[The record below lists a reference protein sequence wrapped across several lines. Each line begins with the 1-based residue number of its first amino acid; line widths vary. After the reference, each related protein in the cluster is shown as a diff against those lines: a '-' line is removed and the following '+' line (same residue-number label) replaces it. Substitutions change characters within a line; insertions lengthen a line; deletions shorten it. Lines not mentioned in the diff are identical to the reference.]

1 VTVGCIGALKQVM
14 LLLLLMC
21 KLINVGME
29 RLMTDEVVHD
39 AAASPGSTH
48 NPRMS
53 GSRRP
58 GLPFNHV
65 CLIIL

>member
-1 VTVGCIGALKQVM
+1 
-14 LLLLLMC
+14 MC

-39 AAASPGSTH
+39 AAAPPGSTH

-65 CLIIL
+65 YLIIL